1 MNWGAESITE
11 LSQSVMRLLLAQLQI
26 RALGIETGGDMKRPI
41 FILSFSITL
50 LLLLAAG
57 MTEANS
63 PRQNIVTA
71 SQVNGTWRYRNN
83 TFKIWALGN
92 QKLKVEFFGTYEYK
106 VSGEMMANTGTGDG
120 IAHIEGDTAIFK
132 PDVSDDECKITMKF
146 TQGKLVVDQEGICG
160 FGHNVSA
167 AGTYRKISSRK
178 PKFDSD

>member
-1 MNWGAESITE
+1 
-11 LSQSVMRLLLAQLQI
+11 MR
-26 RALGIETGGDMKRPI
+26 RPI
-41 FILSFSITL
+41 LILSVLTIPL
-50 LLLLAAG
+50 LLLTAG
-57 MTEANS
+57 MTLATS

-83 TFKIWALGN
+83 TFKVWALGN

-106 VSGEMMANTGTGDG
+106 TSEGMMANTGTGDG
-120 IAHIEGDTAIFK
+120 TAHIEGDTASFK

-146 TQGKLVVDQEGICG
+146 TKGKLVVDQAGICG

-178 PKFDSD
+178 PKFDSE